1 MRLRPFVCALG
12 LLSVSALYAENS
24 GAYGEVGFQYSNMTK
39 ASQQSEQQPAQSP
52 QPQNNP
58 LTAVQPTNGG
68 ISPTIGNNTIPNMPN
83 NQ

>member
-1 MRLRPFVCALG
+1 M
-12 LLSVSALYAENS
+12 
-24 GAYGEVGFQYSNMTK
+24 GFQYPNMTK

-68 ISPTIGNNTIPNMPN
+68 ISPTIGSNTIPNMPN

>member
-1 MRLRPFVCALG
+1 MRLHPLVCTFS

-39 ASQQSEQQPAQSP
+39 ATQQSQQQPAQP
-52 QPQNNP
+52 LQPQSNP

-68 ISPTIGNNTIPNMPN
+68 ISPTISNNTIPNMPN
-83 NQ
+83 Q

>member
-1 MRLRPFVCALG
+1 MRPYPLICALG

-39 ASQQSEQQPAQSP
+39 ATQQSQQVPAQP
-52 QPQNNP
+52 IQPQNNP

-68 ISPTIGNNTIPNMPN
+68 ISPTIGNNTIPNMPT